1 MCPFVGFRLS
11 LKLLLQHPQQ
21 TGGSRTMFGSLPL
34 QTGSCD
40 FHHLSEQVL
49 FFGSFNVITRVR
61 RPHIGRYLS
70 LQDGMNTHSIS
81 EELPRVPKV
90 SNTLTVSSQ
99 LCTLDHYDLSGSN
112 PQHMNSLE
120 FRGDINTQNCNF
132 RHQVPNLMTTND
144 HKCIS
149 TTLAGFKCPSNQ
161 ADRGQSF
168 KWRKQTPSHD
178 LSAHPGGSQPKC
190 WLQMPNPRFQ
200 HKPYSFTAP
209 AHKHIGP

>member
-1 MCPFVGFRLS
+1 MLCVTLHSFFTNTLEPTNVGGKSQNFLARVCPFVGFRLS

-90 SNTLTVSSQ
+90 SNTLTVSS
-99 LCTLDHYDLSGSN
+99 
-112 PQHMNSLE
+112 LE
-120 FRGDINTQNCNF
+120 LIVYKN
-132 RHQVPNLMTTND
+132 
-144 HKCIS
+144 
-149 TTLAGFKCPSNQ
+149 
-161 ADRGQSF
+161 
-168 KWRKQTPSHD
+168 
-178 LSAHPGGSQPKC
+178 
-190 WLQMPNPRFQ
+190 
-200 HKPYSFTAP
+200 
-209 AHKHIGP
+209 